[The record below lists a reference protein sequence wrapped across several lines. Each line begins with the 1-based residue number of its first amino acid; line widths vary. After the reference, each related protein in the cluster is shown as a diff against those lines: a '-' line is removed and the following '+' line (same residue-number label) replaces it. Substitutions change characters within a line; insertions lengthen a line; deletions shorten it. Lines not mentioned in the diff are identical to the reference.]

1 MTKLLEHAIAT
12 IRELPEQE
20 QDVAA
25 KFLLGFANPDAQRYQ
40 LTDEQVAEVELAKQ
54 EVRAGK
60 IATDAEMDDVW
71 RRFGR

>member
-60 IATDAEMDDVW
+60 IATDAEMEDVW

>member
-1 MTKLLEHAIAT
+1 MTKLLEQAIASL
-12 IRELPEQE
+12 RLLPERE

-25 KFLLGFANPDAQRYQ
+25 KFLLGFANPDSDRYQ
-40 LTDEQVAEVELAKQ
+40 LTDEQVAEVELAKE

-60 IATDAEMDDVW
+60 VATDSEMDDVW